1 MVLSLKG
8 LYAVK
13 DSEWYY
19 CIQIKILFC
28 QGMLHKE
35 FYAMTAEDAYAL
47 LESIATISGTLDSP
61 IYWEYNGK
69 SLRDIRHEREEKG
82 LYK

>member
-1 MVLSLKG
+1 
-8 LYAVK
+8 
-13 DSEWYY
+13 
-19 CIQIKILFC
+19 
-28 QGMLHKE
+28 MLHKE